1 MYSPL
6 IIIPLILLGY
16 VSNRIASKEII
27 SKTMGNVSDNSNL
40 IITRIEG
47 ILNNA
52 ENCGNML
59 SINLNRTIVINE
71 EYYSTGLL
79 ALKLYNSLSN
89 ELSYAKLVF
98 PEVESSVFLNNDF
111 TAYASNDKLLSGISK
126 AINSN
131 IIKEIEKS
139 NGINIWFPMEKRDF
153 MVKNSTEPVLTL
165 GKKVIDSLS
174 GNKLGYLILN
184 IPEKTLSSIYENMG
198 IVKGGRYII
207 VDDHGKII
215 SSENKDMILAPIED
229 KELKNYIVKN
239 NDFSKILTLNKT
251 EYIVSSHEFRK
262 GKYKLVG
269 IIPLEELLKDSKKIS
284 YLIFTLSVLCVI
296 SVISGSIV
304 LSKVITK
311 PIVNLKNKML
321 YIQEGNLDVEFEN
334 LSMDEIGLL
343 SYGFQQMIFKVKEL
357 MENLEYEHK
366 KKREIELTLL
376 HAQIKPHFLYNTLDV
391 IYALSELGRP
401 KDVQK
406 TTKALADYYRI
417 VLSKGEELI
426 SIRDEIKNVNDY
438 LSIQKLRYSDVF
450 DYEIDI
456 DSNIKEYIISKLTL
470 QPLIE
475 NAIYH
480 GLKNKP
486 TFGQLRVVGF
496 VENRNIIIK
505 VWDNGVGI
513 PKERLKMLFIKSINN
528 NNKKSFGLYNVD
540 ARLKLIFGE
549 EYGLTVVSQE
559 CKYTEITIT
568 IPMVGEGDKDV

>member
-6 IIIPLILLGY
+6 IIIPLILLGA

-27 SKTMGNVSDNSNL
+27 NKTMGNVSDNSKL

-47 ILNNA
+47 ILDNA

-59 SINLNRTIVINE
+59 SINLNRSIVINE
-71 EYYSTGLL
+71 EYYRTGLL
-79 ALKLYNSLSN
+79 SLKLYNSLSN
-89 ELSYAKLVF
+89 ELSYAKLIF
-98 PEVESSVFLNNDF
+98 PDVESGIFLSNDF
-111 TAYASNDKLLSGISK
+111 TAYSSDDKLLKQKSK
-126 AINSN
+126 VIDSN
-131 IIKEIEKS
+131 IIKEIDKS

-153 MVKNSTEPVLTL
+153 MVMNANEPVLTL
-165 GKKVIDSLS
+165 GKKIIDSLS
-174 GNKLGYLILN
+174 GNKLGYLVLN
-184 IPEKTLSSIYENMG
+184 IPERTISSIYEDMG
-198 IVKGGRYII
+198 IVEGGRYIV
-207 VDDHGKII
+207 VDNDGKVV
-215 SSENKDMILAPIED
+215 SSQDKDEILETVED
-229 KELKNYIVKN
+229 EDLRDYIVEHS
-239 NDFSKILTLNKT
+239 DFCKILSLNKT
-251 EYIVSSHEFRK
+251 EYIVSSHDFRK

-284 YLIFTLSVLCVI
+284 YFIFALSIICVI
-296 SVISGSIV
+296 FVIVGSLV
-304 LSKVITK
+304 LSKVISK
-311 PIVNLKNKML
+311 PIVDLKNKMV
-321 YIQEGNLDVEFEN
+321 YIQSGNLDVEFEN
-334 LSMDEIGLL
+334 FSKDEIGLL

-357 MENLEYEHK
+357 MVKFEDEHK

-426 SIRDEIKNVNDY
+426 SIRDEMKNVNDY

-450 DYEIDI
+450 DYEIDV
-456 DSNIKEYIISKLTL
+456 DTGIKEYIISKLTI

-486 TFGQLRVVGF
+486 TFGKLKISGF
-496 VENRNIIIK
+496 IEDKNIVIK
-505 VWDNGVGI
+505 VWDNGTGI
-513 PKERLKMLFIKSINN
+513 SKKKVKMLFIQSLNS
-528 NNKKSFGLYNVD
+528 KKSFGLHNVD
-540 ARLKLIFGE
+540 ERLRIIFGE
-549 EYGLTVVSQE
+549 QYGLNVVSE
-559 CKYTEITIT
+559 ENEYTEVSIT
-568 IPMVGEGDKDV
+568 IPMIREGEKNV